1 MQTVSFKI
9 GDEKKRDLKDIASIY
24 KETIS
29 SSGTT
34 MGMYNREARSLATLK
49 NTNINF
55 GNEKKVDYVS
65 EAKEKFMRQA
75 HTALG
80 YHRQQRP
87 PNNVTLQE
95 TSANY
100 FETVKNIDF
109 NYKGEA
115 RFIRS
120 RIPNE
125 VRADQRA
132 SHFKVGFENQNPF
145 ASQNL
150 SLQPTNIGDKRPS
163 SAAIPIGT
171 QNTLAQAPQ
180 QAFRNSGNAQ
190 QLKTQKIP

>member
-1 MQTVSFKI
+1 MVNHDPSVSSQSQQLAHELQNKMQTVSFKI
-9 GDEKKRDLKDIASIY
+9 GDEKKRDLKDVASIY
-24 KETIS
+24 KQTIS
-29 SSGTT
+29 TSGST
-34 MGMYNREARSLATLK
+34 MGSYNREARSLASLK
-49 NTNINF
+49 NSNINF

-65 EAKEKFMRQA
+65 EAKEKFIPQA
-75 HTALG
+75 QSALG
-80 YHRQQRP
+80 YQRQQRP

-132 SHFKVGFENQNPF
+132 SHFKVGFESQGAAQN
-145 ASQNL
+145 NTL
-150 SLQPTNIGDKRPS
+150 GDKRPS
-163 SAAIPIGT
+163 SAAIPI
-171 QNTLAQAPQ
+171 A
-180 QAFRNSGNAQ
+180 S
-190 QLKTQKIP
+190 

>member
-1 MQTVSFKI
+1 MVGHDPSVSTQSQQLAHELQSKMQTVSFKI
-9 GDEKKRDLKDIASIY
+9 GDEKKRDLKDVASIY
-24 KETIS
+24 KQTIS
-29 SSGTT
+29 SSGTN
-34 MGMYNREARSLATLK
+34 MGMYNREARSLASLK
-49 NTNINF
+49 NSNINF

-65 EAKEKFMRQA
+65 EAKEKFIPQA
-75 HTALG
+75 HSAMG
-80 YHRQQRP
+80 YQRQQRP

-145 ASQNL
+145 SHSVAAL
-150 SLQPTNIGDKRPS
+150 GEKRPS
-163 SAAIPIGT
+163 SAAIPIG
-171 QNTLAQAPQ
+171 
-180 QAFRNSGNAQ
+180 S
-190 QLKTQKIP
+190 